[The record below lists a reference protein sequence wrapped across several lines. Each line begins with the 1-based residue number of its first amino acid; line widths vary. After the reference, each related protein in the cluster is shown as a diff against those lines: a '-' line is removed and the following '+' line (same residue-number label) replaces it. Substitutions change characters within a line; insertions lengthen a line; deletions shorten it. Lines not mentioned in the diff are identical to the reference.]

1 MARGETSAVLRDVHT
16 LFDLGTLAGLSDR
29 QLLDRFAGRADA
41 NAQAAFAGLVARHG
55 PMVLGVCRRALND
68 PNDVNDAFQ
77 ATFLVLVR
85 KAKTVRVEGSLGRWL
100 YGVSRRVSARAKA
113 ATARRSAREVVGVE
127 LVTAP
132 DLDPAHRELGI
143 VLDEEIGRLP
153 ERFRSAV
160 VLCDMGGLSYD
171 EAAEHL
177 GCAVGTLKSR
187 LSRAREKLRSRLTRR
202 GFAPSAIAA
211 GLGSKRSLA
220 RVPEALAAA
229 ASCSAWP
236 AGEVSAAVEGLAR
249 EVLRAMFIGKLK
261 MTAMAAVTV
270 ASLTASVGVFAWQE
284 VSPAVPRERQVE
296 PAAKEAQLEV
306 KKDADKPAP
315 PMASGRGIL
324 RPFTD
329 RAWWALFSPDG
340 KSLVAG
346 TNTSGGIRAYEL
358 ATHKEIGLLDGEP
371 KTKYGCAAFSP
382 DGKFLATSGGSKVL
396 IWDFADRRLL
406 TSFEAHPGGT
416 RSLAFSPDS
425 RTLASGGDDRT
436 AKLWEA
442 GTWARRSTTIAEVEP
457 VFVVAF
463 SPDGRVLAV
472 ATGEFREARAQR
484 VTLYDYDV
492 SGAVKKRVGLDA
504 GRRGPVWTLAFSPDG
519 RTLASAAF
527 EPQIKLWDSF
537 TGRELA
543 TLRPEG
549 GITTGGNWAR
559 GLAFTADSKTLAAG
573 QSDGTI
579 TLWDVASGRQTQVLP
594 GHEDHLFTVAV
605 SPDGKTLAGASKDGS
620 VGLWDLVNDQ
630 R

>member
-1 MARGETSAVLRDVHT
+1 
-16 LFDLGTLAGLSDR
+16 
-29 QLLDRFAGRADA
+29 
-41 NAQAAFAGLVARHG
+41 
-55 PMVLGVCRRALND
+55 
-68 PNDVNDAFQ
+68 
-77 ATFLVLVR
+77 
-85 KAKTVRVEGSLGRWL
+85 
-100 YGVSRRVSARAKA
+100 
-113 ATARRSAREVVGVE
+113 
-127 LVTAP
+127 
-132 DLDPAHRELGI
+132 
-143 VLDEEIGRLP
+143 
-153 ERFRSAV
+153 
-160 VLCDMGGLSYD
+160 
-171 EAAEHL
+171 
-177 GCAVGTLKSR
+177 
-187 LSRAREKLRSRLTRR
+187 
-202 GFAPSAIAA
+202 
-211 GLGSKRSLA
+211 
-220 RVPEALAAA
+220 
-229 ASCSAWP
+229 
-236 AGEVSAAVEGLAR
+236 
-249 EVLRAMFIGKLK
+249 MFIGKLK

-492 SGAVKKRVGLDA
+492 SGAVKKR
-504 GRRGPVWTLAFSPDG
+504 
-519 RTLASAAF
+519 
-527 EPQIKLWDSF
+527 
-537 TGRELA
+537 ELA